1 MSVITGNRKSY
12 LKETCTEKILT
23 KCFKNKLAK
32 LKSSDMEK
40 NCSKSFFDASN
51 SSDIEDH
58 IIKKINTLKI
68 FDMEACKA
76 IPKKHFV
83 SEENNSEEEIS

>member
-1 MSVITGNRKSY
+1 
-12 LKETCTEKILT
+12 
-23 KCFKNKLAK
+23 
-32 LKSSDMEK
+32 MEK

-58 IIKKINTLKI
+58 IIKKISTLKI

>member
-1 MSVITGNRKSY
+1 
-12 LKETCTEKILT
+12 
-23 KCFKNKLAK
+23 
-32 LKSSDMEK
+32 MEK

-83 SEENNSEEEIS
+83 LEENNFEEEISLTPQDRIGNINRCKCGCDCKLVATVAESFCLFL